1 MARSQK
7 KKKKKRLLWYG
18 EEEKEM
24 GACRAERMD
33 GPSGDGTNEKGKKKK
48 SQNRITEITFSS
60 SFSRSLKSQL
70 KRKKKFTNNK

>member
-1 MARSQK
+1 MER
-7 KKKKKRLLWYG
+7 KKRKWELAEQKGWTVPLVMAQTK
-18 EEEKEM
+18 KE
-24 GACRAERMD
+24 
-33 GPSGDGTNEKGKKKK
+33 KKK